1 MPKRRFDGT
10 LGNAIKT
17 AVTDRVTG
25 KKSLEAVPKSEN
37 LEGKTCFVTGASS
50 GLGKAVALQLA
61 ERGANVILACRS
73 GIPQVGEEI
82 NAQTNSNKADM
93 LYVDLGDLNSV
104 SAMCDVL
111 RDRHIRLDVA
121 IFNAGL
127 SAVSARRSNQGY
139 ELMFAVHFLA
149 NRYMVHRFLKDG
161 VIRPSDNAQCQDV
174 PRLIFVS
181 SEAHRAADSFD
192 FNEFGT
198 FVEFGVR
205 DALRH
210 YGISKMA
217 LCTYACELSRRLN
230 LGNDLSVAVHCLCP
244 GAVATNIAREAPPYL
259 QFLVKPIM
267 RLLFRKPENA
277 IDPIIYLAC
286 TAEAGSRT
294 GMYLHVMEEKSVSPH
309 ATDESNGRVLWERSD
324 EMIREFELDSE
335 AGL

>member
-10 LGNAIKT
+10 LGNAIRT

-25 KKSLEAVPKSEN
+25 KKSLEAVPKTER
-37 LEGKTCFVTGASS
+37 LEGKTCLVTGASS

-82 NAQTNSNKADM
+82 NAQTASNKADM

-104 SAMCDVL
+104 CTMCDVI
-111 RDRHIRLDVA
+111 RDRRIELDVA

-127 SAVSARRSNQGY
+127 SAVSARKSIQGY

-149 NRYMVHRFLKDG
+149 NRYMVHRLLNDG
-161 VIRPSDNAQCQDV
+161 VIRPRDTPQSQDI

-181 SEAHRAADSFD
+181 SEAHRAAESFD
-192 FNEFGT
+192 FNQFGT

-210 YGISKMA
+210 YGYSKMA
-217 LCTYACELSRRLN
+217 LCAYACELSRRLN
-230 LGNDLSVAVHCLCP
+230 PENDISVAVHSLCP
-244 GAVATNIAREAPPYL
+244 GAVATNIAREAPSYL

-267 RLLFRKPENA
+267 RLLFRRPEAA

-309 ATDESNGRVLWERSD
+309 AADESNGRVLWERSD
-324 EMIREFELDSE
+324 EMIREFELDS
-335 AGL
+335 GVGV